1 MIPADILRLAQE
13 AGLIA
18 KGVAH
23 DYQLPVQIG
32 RFAELVEREFAVQV
46 LAAWKLALKSKL
58 RQRDPEA
65 FYAFM
70 GEALLVRS
78 ASRSVL
84 DVLAE
89 EMLKARKE
97 MDGGQA

>member
-32 RFAELVEREFAVQV
+32 RFAELVWQQAMRE
-46 LAAWKLALKSKL
+46 KLAYVREKDKAPAHEWPQKGVETLADGIAKSLKGL
-58 RQRDPEA
+58 N
-65 FYAFM
+65 
-70 GEALLVRS
+70 
-78 ASRSVL
+78 
-84 DVLAE
+84 
-89 EMLKARKE
+89 
-97 MDGGQA
+97 GGQA